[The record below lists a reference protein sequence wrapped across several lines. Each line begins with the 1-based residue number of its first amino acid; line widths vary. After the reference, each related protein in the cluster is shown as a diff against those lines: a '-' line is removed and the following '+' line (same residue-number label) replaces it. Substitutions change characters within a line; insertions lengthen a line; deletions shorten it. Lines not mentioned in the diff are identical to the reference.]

1 MATPHGKAKQKEWDA
16 KYWATPHGKA
26 KKKAYQQK
34 YRATPHGKARR
45 KEQRTRRTKRFRAAN
60 PPHDHDDKTNYHD
73 DDLIKYQWK
82 EYEYHAPDVEV
93 VVQSLCGRE

>member
-1 MATPHGKAKQKEWDA
+1 MAVI
-16 KYWATPHGKA
+16 
-26 KKKAYQQK
+26 
-34 YRATPHGKARR
+34 RGKARR

-60 PPHDHDDKTNYHD
+60 PPHDHDDKTKYHD
-73 DDLIKYQWK
+73 DDLIKYQRK